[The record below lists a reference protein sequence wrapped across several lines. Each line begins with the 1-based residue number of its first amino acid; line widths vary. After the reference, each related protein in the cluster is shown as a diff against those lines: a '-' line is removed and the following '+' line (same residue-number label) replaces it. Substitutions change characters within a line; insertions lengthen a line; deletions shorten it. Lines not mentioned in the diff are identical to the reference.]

1 MDGQV
6 PKEGFI
12 YSGKDYKPEIVL
24 KDLSGNSIDKKNY
37 TVSYKNNK
45 NAGTASVIVKGKGKV
60 YKGSKTLYF
69 TIQPKSIVKDYSIG
83 KITDKKFTG
92 GLITPTATVSLNGT
106 KKKLVNK
113 KEYSLSYENNLVAGT
128 ATVLVTGKGN
138 YTGSLMSTFSI
149 QTTPL
154 GKGFSVKGLKT
165 QKYTG
170 SELKPTISLVYKN
183 QTLVKERD
191 YTVSYQN
198 NVEIGK
204 ATVTIQAVEG
214 SGLTGSMTKTFKI
227 KK

>member
-1 MDGQV
+1 MSDN
-6 PKEGFI
+6 
-12 YSGKDYKPEIVL
+12 L
-24 KDLSGNSIDKKNY
+24 IDKKNY

-45 NAGTASVIVKGKGKV
+45 NAGMASVIVKGKGKV
-60 YKGSKTLYF
+60 YKGSKTRYF

-138 YTGSLMSTFSI
+138 YTGSLMSTFHI
-149 QTTPL
+149 KAIPL

-165 QKYTG
+165 QKYTS
-170 SELKPTISLVYKN
+170 SELKPAISLVYKN
-183 QTLVKERD
+183 QTLVKE
-191 YTVSYQN
+191 
-198 NVEIGK
+198 
-204 ATVTIQAVEG
+204 
-214 SGLTGSMTKTFKI
+214 
-227 KK
+227 